1 VAERLVIG
9 SRRSRLAMR
18 QAESVKEL
26 LTAAHPGLQVEI
38 LPIVTS
44 GDRSQERGDGAL
56 LSGKGVF
63 VQEIEEALMSGRIDA
78 AVHSAKD
85 VPAELPGD
93 VALVAFPAREDPRDV
108 LAGTKGRW
116 LSELPPNA
124 VVATSSPRRAVQL
137 KLLRADVTVVPVRGN
152 VDTRLR
158 KAAEGEYQAAVLAA
172 AGLLRLGLFDE
183 ISQWFEPEEMLPAPG
198 QGALCVEARTDDQRV
213 RALMAAC
220 DDAATRVAVLAER
233 AFLTAMGGGCDAPIG
248 ALGTVEGD
256 RLDLAGLVAAPDSG
270 RVVRER
276 ISGPAADPEGLA
288 RALAERVLAAGGQ
301 ECLDEVAR
309 GRVGS

>member
-1 VAERLVIG
+1 
-9 SRRSRLAMR
+9 MR

-38 LPIVTS
+38 VPIVTA
-44 GDRSQERGDGAL
+44 GDRSQEREGSL
-56 LSGKGVF
+56 LTGKGVF
-63 VQEIEEALMSGRIDA
+63 VQEIEEALLSGRIDA

-85 VPAELPGD
+85 VPVDLPGTC
-93 VALVAFPAREDPRDV
+93 ALVAFPAREDARDV

-137 KLLRADVTVVPVRGN
+137 KVLRSDVTVVPVRGN

-198 QGALCVEARTDDQRV
+198 QGALAVEARAADERV
-213 RALMAAC
+213 AALLQAC
-220 DDAATRVAVLAER
+220 DDAATRTAVLAER
-233 AFLTAMGGGCDAPIG
+233 AFLTALGGGCDAPVG
-248 ALGTVEGD
+248 AFGTVEGD
-256 RLDLAGLVAAPDSG
+256 RLDLSGLVAAPDSG
-270 RVVRER
+270 RIVRDSL
-276 ISGPAADPEGLA
+276 SGAAADPEGLA
-288 RALAERVLAAGGQ
+288 RALAERVLAGGGQ

>member
-1 VAERLVIG
+1 MAERLVIG

-26 LTAAHPGLQVEI
+26 LTAAHPALQVEI
-38 LPIVTS
+38 VPIVTA
-44 GDRSQERGDGAL
+44 GDRSQEREGSL
-56 LSGKGVF
+56 LTGKGVF
-63 VQEIEEALMSGRIDA
+63 VQEIEEALLGGRIDA

-85 VPAELPGD
+85 VPVDLPAE

-137 KLLRADVTVVPVRGN
+137 KVLRADVTVVPVRGN

-172 AGLLRLGLFDE
+172 AGLMRLGLFDE
-183 ISQWFEPEEMLPAPG
+183 ISQWFEPDEMLPAPG
-198 QGALCVEARTDDQRV
+198 QGALAVEARADDERV
-213 RALMAAC
+213 RALLRAA
-220 DDAATRVAVLAER
+220 DDTATRVAVLAER
-233 AFLTAMGGGCDAPIG
+233 AFLIALGGGCDAPVG
-248 ALGTVEGD
+248 ALGTLDGE

-270 RVVRER
+270 RIVRDSL
-276 ISGPAADPEGLA
+276 SGAADDPEGLA

-301 ECLDEVAR
+301 DCLDEVAR